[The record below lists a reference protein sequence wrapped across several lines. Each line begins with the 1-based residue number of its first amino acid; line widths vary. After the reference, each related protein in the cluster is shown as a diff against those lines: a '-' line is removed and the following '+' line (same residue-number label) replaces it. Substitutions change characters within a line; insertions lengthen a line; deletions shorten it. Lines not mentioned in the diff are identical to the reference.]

1 MSLLYKQNLHLI
13 LYLENKYV
21 KVFFFATRQYADF
34 CVQEFGTVTHTPKKK
49 IYIYNDYT

>member
-34 CVQEFGTVTHTPKKK
+34 CVQEFGTVTHTPKKN